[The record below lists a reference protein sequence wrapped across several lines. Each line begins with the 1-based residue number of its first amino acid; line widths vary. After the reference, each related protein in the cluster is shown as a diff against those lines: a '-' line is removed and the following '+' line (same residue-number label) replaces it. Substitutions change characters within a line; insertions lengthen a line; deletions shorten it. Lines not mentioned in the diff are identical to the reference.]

1 MKKIILAAAVL
12 MSTIVTFA
20 KDPGVN
26 EKVLD
31 AFSKTFSDVKDV
43 SWSEKQDAYEV
54 SFKQNST
61 QVRVNYDKEGN
72 IINTLRYYT
81 EEHLPL
87 IVLSKIKTKFAD
99 KSIFGV
105 TEVSSE
111 EGTYYHVVLEDASSW
126 VEVKSDVFGSVSV
139 TRKSKKG

>member
-43 SWSEKQDAYEV
+43 SWSEKQETYEV